1 MSRIPKRIKY
11 IALVGGLIV
20 GVCIAGLFWYSSR
33 VSKPNITEP
42 VERKPLAEKE
52 RAKATVAEFS
62 GKAQPEY
69 IPGIFRPQ
77 LPSIPEETLQA
88 IRVLQKTDDIEY
100 LADIAAILVR
110 FAEANKR
117 KGGYGSPMDRQHP
130 LVKSFVSAMLRSAK
144 SWDEIDSSL
153 LAEWIC
159 RHRDKF
165 GPSPL
170 LDTEIHKWEQLQRK
184 KAAEL
189 EELLGPVKSQELQR
203 KRDALLEQMG
213 NMQ

>member
-1 MSRIPKRIKY
+1 MSRIPERIKY
-11 IALVGGLIV
+11 ITLVSGLIV
-20 GVCIAGLFWYSSR
+20 GVCIGGLFWYLSR
-33 VSKPNITEP
+33 VSKPNITKP
-42 VERKPLAEKE
+42 VKREPLAEKE

-62 GKAQPEY
+62 GKAQPGY

-77 LPSIPEETLQA
+77 LPSVPEETLQA
-88 IRVLQKTDDIEY
+88 IRVLQKTDDVEY

-117 KGGYGSPMDRQHP
+117 KGGYGSPMVRQHP
-130 LVKSFVSAMLRSAK
+130 LVKTFVSAVLKSAE

-153 LAEWIC
+153 LSEWIC
-159 RHRDKF
+159 KHRDKL

-189 EELLGPVKSQELQR
+189 EELLGPVKFQELQR
-203 KRDALLEQMG
+203 KRAALLEQLG